1 MDLVEIKGSMKNVY
15 SRLEGGGK
23 HMLEFYEAGGCR
35 SLARGQPVS
44 ETGKEESWSRLI
56 IVLHD

>member
-1 MDLVEIKGSMKNVY
+1 MDLVEIKGSMKNLY

-23 HMLEFYEAGGCR
+23 HRLEFSKSGGCR
-35 SLARGQPVS
+35 SLAWGQPVS
-44 ETGKEESWSRLI
+44 ETGKEESQSRPI